1 MKPLN
6 INKNFVFYGSLIGLA
21 LGFLFGII
29 AKQGDVGFL
38 FTFSNILEPIGNLWI
53 NALRMLVVPLIIAYI
68 VTAVAS
74 FSHLKSTFKIGGS
87 AILTHLFLIGTGM
100 AIMTLLSPSVV
111 SMFDVTPEMT
121 TSLHSHVMDMPMP
134 EEESATDGSISDA
147 ISYLIPSNLFRA
159 AADENILPI
168 FVASFLFALAL
179 TRVSES
185 NRKKIVGFFDALIET
200 LHVLIGWIITVM
212 PFAVFTLVF
221 AMAIESGADL
231 LSALMFFVVAYCAL
245 TVLLILFLYIITPLL
260 GNVSLKKFTEAMLPA
275 QTVAVGTRSSMVCL
289 PALIEGARDKL
300 QLPEKVVGII
310 MPMSVSIFKVNKAV
324 SAPLQLYFLAHI
336 YGIELEPIPVLLFM
350 LAYIP
355 TSFTSPGIPS
365 TGLFITLPLYLAM
378 GIPVE
383 GYVILKTVD
392 AIPDIFKTVVNVTE
406 DMSVATIISRFVSE
420 STFAGETASPTAIT
434 S

>member
-1 MKPLN
+1 MKSLE
-6 INKNFVFYGSLIGLA
+6 INKNFVFYGSLIGLG
-21 LGFLFGII
+21 LGFLFGIV
-29 AKQGDVGFL
+29 AKRTELEFL
-38 FTFSNILEPIGNLWI
+38 FTFSNILEPVGNLWI
-53 NALRMLVVPLIIAYI
+53 NALRMIVVPLIIAYI

-74 FSHLKSTFKIGGS
+74 FSKLKSTFKIGGS
-87 AILTHLFLIGTGM
+87 AILTHLFLIGSGM
-100 AIMTLLSPSVV
+100 ALMTVISPSVV

-121 TSLHSHVMDMPMP
+121 QSLQNHTMNMPMP
-134 EEESATDGSISDA
+134 DQEPVSDSSVSDA
-147 ISYLIPSNLFRA
+147 ISYIIPSNLFSA

-179 TRVSES
+179 TRISES
-185 NRKKIVGFFDALIET
+185 NRKKIIGFFDAIIET
-200 LHVLIGWIITVM
+200 LHVLIGWIITAM
-212 PFAVFTLVF
+212 PFAVFALVF
-221 AMAIESGADL
+221 AMALETGTDL
-231 LSALMFFVVAYCAL
+231 LSALMFFVVTYCAL
-245 TVLLILFLYIITPLL
+245 TVLLILFLYLITPLAAK
-260 GNVSLKKFTEAMLPA
+260 VSLKKFAEALLPA
-275 QTVAVGTRSSMVCL
+275 QTVAVGTRSSMICL

-336 YGIELEPIPVLLFM
+336 YGIELELIPVILFM

-365 TGLFITLPLYLAM
+365 TGLFVTLPLYLAI
-378 GIPVE
+378 GIPIE

-406 DMSVATIISRFVSE
+406 DMSVAAIISRVVSASEFTGE
-420 STFAGETASPTAIT
+420 SANPAGIS

>member
-1 MKPLN
+1 MKSLD
-6 INKNFVFYGSLIGLA
+6 INKNFVFYGSLIGLG
-21 LGFLFGII
+21 LGFLFGIV
-29 AKQGDVGFL
+29 AKRTEIEFL
-38 FTFSNILEPIGNLWI
+38 FTFSNILEPVGNLWI
-53 NALRMLVVPLIIAYI
+53 NALRMIVVPLIIAYI

-87 AILTHLFLIGTGM
+87 AILTHLFLIGSGM
-100 AIMTLLSPSVV
+100 ALMTLLSPSVV
-111 SMFDVTPEMT
+111 SIFEVTPEMT
-121 TSLHSHVMDMPMP
+121 ESLQAQTMDMPMP
-134 EEESATDGSISDA
+134 DQEAATETSVSDA
-147 ISYLIPSNLFRA
+147 ISYIIPSNLFRA

-179 TRVSES
+179 TRVSKS

-200 LHVLIGWIITVM
+200 LHVLIGWIITAM
-212 PFAVFTLVF
+212 PFAVFALVF
-221 AMAIESGADL
+221 AMATESGADL

-245 TVLLILFLYIITPLL
+245 TVLLILFLYIITPVL
-260 GNVSLKKFTEAMLPA
+260 GNVSLKKFAEAMLPA

-289 PALIEGARDKL
+289 PALIEGAREKL

-324 SAPLQLYFLAHI
+324 SAPLQLFFLAHI
-336 YGIELEPIPVLLFM
+336 YGIQLEAIPVLLFM

-420 STFAGETASPTAIT
+420 SAFAGESASPSGIV

>member
-1 MKPLN
+1 MKSLN
-6 INKNFVFYGSLIGLA
+6 INKNFVFYGSLVGLG

-29 AKQGDVGFL
+29 AKQADSEFL
-38 FTFSNILEPIGNLWI
+38 FSTSSFLEPIGNLWI
-53 NALRMLVVPLIIAYI
+53 NALRMIVVPLIVAYI

-74 FSHLKSTFKIGGS
+74 FSQLKSTFKIGGS
-87 AILTHLFLIGTGM
+87 AILTHLFLISTGM
-100 AIMTLLSPSVV
+100 ALMTILSPTVV
-111 SMFDVTPEMT
+111 SMFSVTPEMT
-121 TSLHSHVMDMPMP
+121 ESLQTHTMNIPMP
-134 EEESATDGSISDA
+134 DEEAATDGSISDA
-147 ISYLIPSNLFRA
+147 ISHIIPSNLFRA

-185 NRKKIVGFFDALIET
+185 NRKKVVGFFDALIET

-221 AMAIESGADL
+221 AMASESGADL

-260 GNVSLKKFTEAMLPA
+260 GNVSLKKFAEAMLPA

-336 YGIELEPIPVLLFM
+336 YGIELEPIPVILFM

-420 STFAGETASPTAIT
+420 STIAGESMSPTGIP

>member
-1 MKPLN
+1 MKSLN
-6 INKNFVFYGSLIGLA
+6 INKNFVFYGSLIGLG
-21 LGFLFGII
+21 LGFLFGIL
-29 AKQGDVGFL
+29 AKQAELDFL
-38 FTFSNILEPIGNLWI
+38 FTASSLLEPIGNLWI
-53 NALRMLVVPLIIAYI
+53 NALRMIVVPLIVAYI

-74 FSHLKSTFKIGGS
+74 FSQLKSTFKIGGS
-87 AILTHLFLIGTGM
+87 AILTHLFLISTGM
-100 AIMTLLSPSVV
+100 ALMTIISPSVV
-111 SMFDVTPEMT
+111 SIFEVTPEMT
-121 TSLHSHVMDMPMP
+121 ESLQSQTMNLPMSDG
-134 EEESATDGSISDA
+134 ETATDGSISDA
-147 ISYLIPSNLFRA
+147 ISSIIPSNLFSA

-221 AMAIESGADL
+221 AMATESGADL
-231 LSALMFFVVAYCAL
+231 LSALIFFVVVYCAL

-260 GNVSLKKFTEAMLPA
+260 GNVSLKKFAKALLPA
-275 QTVAVGTRSSMVCL
+275 QTVAVGTRSSMICL
-289 PALIEGARDKL
+289 PALIEGARNNL
-300 QLPEKVVGII
+300 QLPEKVIGII

-336 YGIELEPIPVLLFM
+336 YGIELEPLAVFLFM

-365 TGLFITLPLYLAM
+365 TGLFITLPLYLAI
-378 GIPVE
+378 GIPIE

-420 STFAGETASPTAIT
+420 STFAGESVSPTGIT